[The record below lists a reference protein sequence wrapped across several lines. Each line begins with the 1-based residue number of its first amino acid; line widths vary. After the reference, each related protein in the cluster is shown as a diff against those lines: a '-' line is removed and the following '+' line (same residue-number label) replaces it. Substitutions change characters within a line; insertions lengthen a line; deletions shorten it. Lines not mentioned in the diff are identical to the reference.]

1 MRVRTVNFWMNILS
15 AEKENARKNT
25 KEPQHD
31 EDLMN
36 YGIAEYYFNIETE
49 NQSKVA

>member
-1 MRVRTVNFWMNILS
+1 MRNKSVNYWMNQIS
-15 AEKENARKNT
+15 AEKDNSNT

-36 YGIAEYYFNIETE
+36 YEIAEYYFNIETE
-49 NQSKVA
+49 NQTKVA

>member
-1 MRVRTVNFWMNILS
+1 MRIRTINFWINHLT
-15 AEKENARKNT
+15 AEKENASNNT

-36 YGIAEYYFNIETE
+36 YEIAEYYVSQHRSNKT
-49 NQSKVA
+49 KVA